1 MKTSIVSQLVC
12 TAGLLLS
19 VSFSSPFLHA
29 QVATQATHSDPS
41 PHRVFRVGVTRQVQ
55 LEVLDWGGT
64 GAPLIFLAGGGNTAH
79 IYDGFAPRFTS
90 RYRVFGITR
99 RGFGASSHPASG
111 YDTTTLARD
120 ILAVLD
126 SLGLKRA
133 SFVGHSFAGTEL
145 SYLGAYFPER
155 VERLLYLDAGFDYY
169 GMMQSKEWKSG
180 LLYGLPQPPT
190 PSYDDDTGSA
200 WSWTLWA
207 ERLSG
212 PGYPEAE
219 VRALY
224 RFDANDRFVG
234 SSTSEDWLKRLDAGM
249 KQVDLRRI
257 RAPVL
262 AIYAVPGSA
271 EVMLPYWQTLDASA
285 RDRASKMYLAVRGVI
300 ARLGSDFQER
310 VAHVRVVKVPGA
322 RHYIFLTHPG
332 EVTHAM
338 LEFLQG

>member
-1 MKTSIVSQLVC
+1 MTTSVVIRLVSA
-12 TAGLLLS
+12 AGLLLFAAGS
-19 VSFSSPFLHA
+19 TPLHA
-29 QVATQATHSDPS
+29 QAGNPAIRSDSS
-41 PHRVFRVGVTRQVQ
+41 PHRVLQVGVNRQVK

-64 GAPLIFLAGGGNTAH
+64 GPPLMFLAGGGNTAH
-79 IYDGFAPRFTS
+79 IYDRFAPRFTS
-90 RYRVFGITR
+90 RFRVMGITR
-99 RGFGASSHPASG
+99 RGFGASSHPPTG
-111 YDTTTLARD
+111 YDTTTLVRD
-120 ILAVLD
+120 IISVLD
-126 SLGLKRA
+126 SLGLQRA

-145 SYLGAYFPER
+145 NYLGAHYPER
-155 VERLLYLDAGFDYY
+155 VQRLLYLDSGINYY
-169 GMMQSKEWKSG
+169 ELMDSPEWKSG
-180 LLYGLPQPPT
+180 LLYGVPQPPT

-219 VRALY
+219 VRAVL

-234 SSTSEDWLKRLDAGM
+234 SSTSGDWLKRLEAGT

-262 AIYAVPGSA
+262 AVYAIPGSA

-285 RDRASKMYLAVRGVI
+285 RDRAQKMYLAISSVL
-300 ARLGSDFQER
+300 ARLRGDFQER
-310 VAHVRVVKVPGA
+310 VAHARVVKVPGG

-338 LEFLQG
+338 LEFLREG

>member
-1 MKTSIVSQLVC
+1 MKTTVLNRLVC
-12 TAGLLLS
+12 TAGFLL
-19 VSFSSPFLHA
+19 FSSFGSIPLHA
-29 QVATQATHSDPS
+29 QAGSRAIHSDSS
-41 PHRVFRVGVTRQVQ
+41 PHRVLQVGVTRQVQ

-79 IYDGFAPRFTS
+79 VYDGFAPRFTS
-90 RYRVFGITR
+90 RFRVIGITR

-111 YDTTTLARD
+111 YDTTTLVRD
-120 ILAVLD
+120 IIAVVD

-145 SYLGAYFPER
+145 NYLGAHFPER
-155 VERLLYLDAGFDYY
+155 VQRLLYLDSGFDYY
-169 GMMQSKEWKSG
+169 KMLHSPEWKSG

-190 PSYDDDTGSA
+190 PLYDDDTGSA

-219 VRALY
+219 VRAVL
-224 RFDANDRFVG
+224 RFDANDRFIG
-234 SSTSEDWLKRLDAGM
+234 SSSSSDWLKRLDAGTRH
-249 KQVDLRRI
+249 VDLSRI

-271 EVMLPYWQTLDASA
+271 EVMLPYWQTLDASG
-285 RDRASKMYLAVRGVI
+285 RDRAQKMYLAISSVL
-300 ARLGSDFQER
+300 ARLGTEFVEK
-310 VAHVRVVKVPGA
+310 VAHARVVKVPGA

-332 EVTHAM
+332 EATHAM